1 MWVDLKDLTIC
12 MDYSPRWMLH
22 SKRNGFPCFPTWDL
36 YSVTLSVVYGIRR
49 YVCYSIISRVSLIHY
64 YLQEYVRSK
73 AFSLIRTFGTLHLRS
88 AFRCWEAYFLTAN
101 DRQKTSVIKLMVQ
114 LSALFPDWQVI
125 QWESLLEALEAKQ
138 EHAGEEEENAD
149 RRSFAESVDILER
162 YTRYPPTQHM
172 KPKEQEED
180 IMQQEQSK
188 GENQE
193 PVQEQEGE
201 TNALVDSENCK
212 ILMVTLALQLLS
224 CHLPVDT
231 IQVSRLKYILVQFM
245 GFQECHRY
253 ATPAPATNGNAG
265 EWVVSFGNLVYNYS
279 DPLHHSAMV
288 AASRGLK
295 KVVDSFAPLP
305 AETVASMAPDVLERN
320 RVELAENSSPG
331 VHFIDVVLKMFNSGI
346 NLTKLSH
353 MMLKTWL
360 ETVLI
365 VLYKVNDHI
374 LSSSDLK
381 LTCCV

>member
-1 MWVDLKDLTIC
+1 M
-12 MDYSPRWMLH
+12 
-22 SKRNGFPCFPTWDL
+22 
-36 YSVTLSVVYGIRR
+36 
-49 YVCYSIISRVSLIHY
+49 
-64 YLQEYVRSK
+64 RSK

-138 EHAGEEEENAD
+138 ERSGEEEENGD

-162 YTRYPPTQHM
+162 YTRYPPTKHM
-172 KPKEQEED
+172 KPKEDEEDMQEEE
-180 IMQQEQSK
+180 QQQPK

-193 PVQEQEGE
+193 TTQEQEGME
-201 TNALVDSENCK
+201 NNVLVDSENCK

-231 IQVSRLKYILVQFM
+231 IQVSRLKYILVKFM
-245 GFQECHRY
+245 GFQDCHRY
-253 ATPAPATNGNAG
+253 ATPAPTTNGNGGG

-365 VLYKVNDHI
+365 VLYKVNA
-374 LSSSDLK
+374 LF
-381 LTCCV
+381 

>member
-1 MWVDLKDLTIC
+1 MI
-12 MDYSPRWMLH
+12 
-22 SKRNGFPCFPTWDL
+22 
-36 YSVTLSVVYGIRR
+36 
-49 YVCYSIISRVSLIHY
+49 
-64 YLQEYVRSK
+64 
-73 AFSLIRTFGTLHLRS
+73 
-88 AFRCWEAYFLTAN
+88 
-101 DRQKTSVIKLMVQ
+101 Q

-138 EHAGEEEENAD
+138 EHSGEEEENAD

-172 KPKEQEED
+172 KPKEDDEE
-180 IMQQEQSK
+180 QQSK
-188 GENQE
+188 GEDQE
-193 PVQEQEGE
+193 TTQDEAEN
-201 TNALVDSENCK
+201 NALVDSENCK

-245 GFQECHRY
+245 GFQDCHRY
-253 ATPAPATNGNAG
+253 ATPPAPATNGNGG

-279 DPLHHSAMV
+279 DPLHHSAML

-320 RVELAENSSPG
+320 RLELAENSSPG

-365 VLYKVNDHI
+365 VLYKVNMI
-374 LSSSDLK
+374 FYQNSI
-381 LTCCV
+381 